1 MSSVVPLRSALGATV
16 PRLAL
21 PVGGFLAGV
30 GPVAILGFSGGG
42 YAVSVVAG
50 YGVVLWWLLLVGI
63 LSGALPRPHP
73 TAAGL
78 ATLGAAAGLS
88 VFGAISLGWSGSSER
103 GLTEVVRFIA
113 FGGSLLLGMVAVAGG
128 QARAL
133 VGGVLTGLVLLA
145 AAGVLSRLQPDLFDG
160 SQVIAEQLNVRERL
174 SWPLNYWNGM
184 GALGALALPLG
195 VAVAVRA
202 RSVWSSA
209 LAVAGLPIV
218 AVCLVMTLSRGGI
231 AAAAVGLATVLVV
244 VAPRPVALRTM
255 LAPAVGSAVLV
266 AAMLDTPEVRDAVGG
281 SAQSS
286 AGADLIPLAV
296 LVVVG
301 VTLVQAGWH
310 LADQAHWTPRAP
322 RSDRRTAI
330 AATGAAVVLAVVVAL
345 SVGAPAR
352 VSQAWTDFKD
362 PDVSALNAKSG
373 SVDRLSA
380 VNGAG
385 RYEEWSGAVRAFREN
400 PVGGIGLGGWD
411 SWWSPRRV
419 TSPPVRNAHSE
430 PLEIAA
436 ELGVLGIALLGILV
450 LSPLGAALR
459 QAVRRRPVR
468 PTAAVVAPT
477 MAAFVVSICVDWS
490 WQLSAIPVAVALLA
504 AAAVSRERHD
514 ADSVDDGLAPTR
526 QGLGRH
532 RTFASLVGIAVL
544 AVASIGTLAVAM
556 IAPTGVER
564 SSVAESSGALG
575 RAADEA
581 RTTTN
586 AAPFA
591 LTPVLQQA
599 LVLERSGDLAGAAAA
614 ARDATRVEP
623 RNWRPWLVLARIEA
637 TRDRP
642 KAAVEAY
649 RRAKALNPRS
659 RLVTP

>member
-1 MSSVVPLRSALGATV
+1 MSSVVPLRRALGATV

-21 PVGGFLAGV
+21 PIGGFLAGV

-63 LSGALPRPHP
+63 LSGALPRPRP

-78 ATLGAAAGLS
+78 ATLGAATALS
-88 VFGAISLGWSGSSER
+88 IFGAISLGWSGSSER
-103 GLTEVVRFIA
+103 GLTEVVRFVV

-128 QARAL
+128 QVRAL
-133 VGGVLTGLVLLA
+133 LGGVLTGLVLLA

-160 SQVIAEQLNVRERL
+160 SQAIAQQLGARERL

-184 GALGALALPLG
+184 GALCALALPLG

-202 RSVWSSA
+202 RTAWSSA

-218 AVCLVMTLSRGGI
+218 AVGLVMTLSRGGI
-231 AAAAVGLATVLVV
+231 AAAIAGLATVLVT

-255 LAPAVGSAVLV
+255 LAPAIGSGVLI
-266 AAMLDTPEVRDAVGG
+266 AAMLDTAEVRDAVGG

-286 AGADLIPLAV
+286 AGADLIPLGV

-310 LADQAHWTPRAP
+310 LADRAHWTPRAP
-322 RSDRRTAI
+322 RTARRTAF
-330 AATGAAVVLAVVVAL
+330 AAIGAAAVLAVVVAL
-345 SVGAPAR
+345 ALGAPDR
-352 VSQAWTDFKD
+352 VSRAWTDFKD
-362 PDVSALNAKSG
+362 PDTSALKASEG

-436 ELGVLGIALLGILV
+436 ELGVLGIALLAVLV
-450 LSPLGAALR
+450 LSPLGAAIR
-459 QAVRRRPVR
+459 QAVRRRPTH
-468 PTAAVVAPT
+468 PAASAVAP
-477 MAAFVVSICVDWS
+477 ALLAFVVSICVDWS

-504 AAAVSRERHD
+504 AAAVSRERDD
-514 ADSVDDGLAPTR
+514 ARGVAGEVAPAR

-532 RTFASLVGIAVL
+532 RTLASLAGIAVL

-556 IAPTGVER
+556 IAPQGVER
-564 SSVAESSGALG
+564 SSAAETSGALG

-581 RTTTN
+581 RKTTN

-599 LVLERSGDLAGAAAA
+599 LVLERSGDLVGAAAA
-614 ARDATRVEP
+614 ARGATPVEP
-623 RNWRPWLVLARIEA
+623 RNRRPRGVRARQEA
-637 TRDRP
+637 SRDRP